1 MSPMSFPASATE
13 PRLQGRIADLVAAGS
28 LEISPRDLHRAKEVA
43 ALLPADTCVY
53 IPSLPGLPLARTLE
67 AIAAVREAGLD
78 PGPHASGRRILN
90 RGEFPGFLKRAAADH
105 RGPRGAVIGG
115 GQPRPKGPLS
125 DRPPVPGGR

>member
-28 LEISPRDLHRAKEVA
+28 LEISPRDLYRAKEVA

-67 AIAAVREAGLD
+67 AIAAVREAG
-78 PGPHASGRRILN
+78 
-90 RGEFPGFLKRAAADH
+90 RAP
-105 RGPRGAVIGG
+105 GPRGAA
-115 GQPRPKGPLS
+115 PRGLNRHGIRQFLPRGAT
-125 DRPPVPGGR
+125 RPSP

>member
-13 PRLQGRIADLVAAGS
+13 PRLQGRIADLIAAGS

-53 IPSLPGLPLARTLE
+53 FPPPPGLPLARPLE

-78 PGPHASGRRILN
+78 PVPPVSARRILN
-90 RGEFPGFLKRAAADH
+90 RDEFRHFLTRAATDH
-105 RGPRGAVIGG
+105 GVH
-115 GQPRPKGPLS
+115 
-125 DRPPVPGGR
+125 